1 MVSLMKEPSG
11 TLNGLRR
18 ATEPAI
24 IKVTKTP
31 ALINSV
37 NIIISPFP
45 SRATSDVKMSG
56 APFPNANIVTPAMLS
71 DRCMM
76 LAITASAGQKL
87 EQKGHSEVIHS
98 DARRVIL
105 RASKRQ
111 YADTEG
117 DPDFRAFGF
126 PVAVIGRAP
135 SRHLIFVK
143 RERTGKRPFVIFE
156 GTAPWTLE
164 TRADMNL
171 SVIGL
176 VSCQKSKS
184 VAATV

>member
-1 MVSLMKEPSG
+1 M
-11 TLNGLRR
+11 
-18 ATEPAI
+18 
-24 IKVTKTP
+24 
-31 ALINSV
+31 
-37 NIIISPFP
+37 NIIISPFA
-45 SRATSDVKMSG
+45 SRATSDVKMSS

-71 DRCMM
+71 DRCIMSV
-76 LAITASAGQKL
+76 ITASAEQKA
-87 EQKGHSEVIHS
+87 EQKGHGDTFGCSS
-98 DARRVIL
+98 DSL
-105 RASKRQ
+105 RECAN
-111 YADTEG
+111 TER
-117 DPDFRAFGF
+117 DPDFRTCSL

-143 RERTGKRPFVIFE
+143 RERTGKRQFVIFE